1 MESYRK
7 VADSIG
13 VLEWSRVGLATR
25 VTTEYEFLK
34 LSGPNSSRNWD
45 GSVKQVARANRK
57 SVIPSSSHLFA
68 GTRLAFHPFFYFSFS
83 FPRLTRTIFL
93 SIFSKRY
100 LVAAITIL
108 M

>member
-7 VADSIG
+7 VADSIR
-13 VLEWSRVGLATR
+13 VLEWSGVGLATR

-45 GSVKQVARANRK
+45 GSVKQVARPNRK

-68 GTRLAFHPFFYFSFS
+68 PTILAFHLCFFFF
-83 FPRLTRTIFL
+83 FIFL
-93 SIFSKRY
+93 FREFSY
-100 LVAAITIL
+100 ELPL
-108 M
+108 NLQ